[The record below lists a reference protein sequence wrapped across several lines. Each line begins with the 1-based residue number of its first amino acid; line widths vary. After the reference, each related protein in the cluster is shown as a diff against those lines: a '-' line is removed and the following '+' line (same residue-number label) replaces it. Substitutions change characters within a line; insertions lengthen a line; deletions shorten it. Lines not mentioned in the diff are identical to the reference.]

1 MNYNVGDKVKI
12 KSLDWYND
20 NKDNDGEVPLIEKHD
35 TIYDFIEEMSVFCG
49 KIVTIKNVWKDD
61 YYNICEDDC
70 HYYWTDEMI
79 EGLAL
84 EKGSELPSV
93 VYIPYIIEDS
103 PPLETSTEMCPKI
116 ELPTRY
122 YDEVKY
128 EPKMVSLDKVKGWI
142 KENMY
147 ECDSGVEKWVNTYFH
162 TFEEMFNDFCKAM
175 EE

>member
-1 MNYNVGDKVKI
+1 MRYKIGDRVKI
-12 KSLDWYND
+12 KSLDWYNQ
-20 NKDNDGEVPLIEKHD
+20 NKDQHGRVACGYHVF
-35 TIYDFIEEMSVFCG
+35 TEEMSKFCG
-49 KIVTIKNVWKDD
+49 CTMIVCNRTNLGVMTMGGST
-61 YYNICEDDC
+61 N
-70 HYYWTDEMI
+70 YWTDEMI

-147 ECDSGVEKWVNTYFH
+147 ECDGGVEKWVNTYFH
-162 TFEEMFNDFCKAM
+162 TFEEMFNDFNKAM